1 MYNLADAN
9 ESDNMNCL
17 LEKLKEI
24 DPTDKHGQTP
34 LIRACK
40 MESFQA
46 AKILIAYGANVN
58 AVNHKKD
65 SPLTILASRRM
76 IDIHLLKMLIE
87 QNADR
92 DHENEDLM
100 RPVDLARHTN
110 FKSEIVK
117 LLRQT

>member
-17 LEKLKEI
+17 LEKMKEI

-34 LIRACK
+34 LIKACK
-40 MESFQA
+40 SGSFQA

-65 SPLTILASRRM
+65 SPLTILASRKV
-76 IDIHLLKMLIE
+76 IDIHLLKMLVG

-92 DHENEDLM
+92 EHENEDLM
-100 RPVDLARHTN
+100 RPLDLAHRN
-110 FKSEIVK
+110 NLKSEIVK
-117 LLRQT
+117 LLRPS

>member
-1 MYNLADAN
+1 M
-9 ESDNMNCL
+9 
-17 LEKLKEI
+17 KEI

-40 MESFQA
+40 SESFQA

-58 AVNHKKD
+58 AVNDQKD
-65 SPLTILASRRM
+65 SPLTILASRRI
-76 IDIHLLKMLIE
+76 IDIHLIEMLLG

-92 DHENEDLM
+92 EHENDDLM

-110 FKSEIVK
+110 FKAEIVK
-117 LLRQT
+117 ILRPT